1 MPLHRYWWAENVYGY
16 SIFKPTKEYID
27 MYNKID
33 NKIDIIIDLNGI
45 IVKIKMELKKN
56 LSYIDDT
63 QS

>member
-1 MPLHRYWWAENVYGY
+1 
-16 SIFKPTKEYID
+16 

-33 NKIDIIIDLNGI
+33 NKIDIIIDLNGV
-45 IVKIKMELKKN
+45 IVKIKMELRKN

>member
-1 MPLHRYWWAENVYGY
+1 
-16 SIFKPTKEYID
+16 

-45 IVKIKMELKKN
+45 IVKIKMELRKN